1 MADGTTAALAR
12 APVVQIILVA
22 VAVEMVEVAAATI
35 TPTAGIDI
43 AVVVVVVVAVVEA
56 IGAGEAAAEA
66 RVASATTT
74 IRIIS
79 VIHPVMHRPYRPKL
93 YPSLRTCW
101 HRDWN
106 IARNECLMK
115 PMASETSC

>member
-43 AVVVVVVVAVVEA
+43 AVVVVVVVVVEE

-79 VIHPVMHRPYRPKL
+79 VIHPAMHRPYRPKL
-93 YPSLRTCW
+93 CPSLRTCW